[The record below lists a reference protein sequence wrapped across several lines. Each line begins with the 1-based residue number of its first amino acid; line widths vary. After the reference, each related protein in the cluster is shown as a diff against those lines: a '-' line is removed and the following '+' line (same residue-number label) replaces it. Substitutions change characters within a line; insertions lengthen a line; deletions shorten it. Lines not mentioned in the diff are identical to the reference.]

1 MRRGEGFERV
11 GKFDEPFIFWGKDVE
26 ICLPRRP
33 LGLRVVYNPFARLYH
48 LEGAT
53 IQGDVPAQ
61 DFFIS
66 YPHYQSWLAA
76 GDPYFNPNLSYWHMR
91 PTLAAPDEPA
101 PLAFVQQYL
110 QDLKGKQSHVI
121 G

>member
-1 MRRGEGFERV
+1 M
-11 GKFDEPFIFWGKDVE
+11 
-26 ICLPRRP
+26 
-33 LGLRVVYNPFARLYH
+33 VYNPLARLYH